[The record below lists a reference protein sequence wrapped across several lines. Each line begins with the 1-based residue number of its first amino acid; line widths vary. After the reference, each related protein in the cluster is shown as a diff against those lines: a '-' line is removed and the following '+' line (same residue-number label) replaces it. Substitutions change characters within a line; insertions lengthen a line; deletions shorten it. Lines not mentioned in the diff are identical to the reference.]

1 MNLGDLVQLSGG
13 SKNSAQYLHVTVGL
27 KPCENGCDLSNDQWG
42 YCEWPVYKNKYED
55 VGTFDKEEEF
65 EEKKVSDGL
74 TLQICS
80 PIKFVIKTERIKY
93 LQLFF
98 LISNMDRTK

>member
-1 MNLGDLVQLSGG
+1 MIWFNSRGG
-13 SKNSAQYLHVTVGL
+13 SKNSAQYLDVTVGL
-27 KPCENGCDLSNDQWG
+27 KPCENGRDLSNDQWG
-42 YCEWPVYKNKYED
+42 YCEWPVYKNKY
-55 VGTFDKEEEF
+55 GMWGHLTKKKNLK
-65 EEKKVSDGL
+65 KKVRDGL

-98 LISNMDRTK
+98 LITNIDRAK